1 MISKLVPLIA
11 ILAFTPPF
19 PAASTP
25 EDDIRA
31 VLTRQTADWN
41 RGSTDAF
48 VDGYSEETVF
58 VGETVT
64 RGVDGLRERYR
75 RRYPTPAAM
84 GHLSFSDLEIKL
96 LGAEHAYVI
105 GHWKLQRSKEGG
117 GDVGG
122 IFTLVFKKT
131 PAGWKIILD
140 HTT

>member
-11 ILAFTPPF
+11 ILAFTPPI
-19 PAASTP
+19 PVTAATP

-96 LGAEHAYVI
+96 LGSEQAYGI
-105 GHWKLQRSKEGG
+105 RHRKLWRSNEG
-117 GDVGG
+117 
-122 IFTLVFKKT
+122 
-131 PAGWKIILD
+131 
-140 HTT
+140 